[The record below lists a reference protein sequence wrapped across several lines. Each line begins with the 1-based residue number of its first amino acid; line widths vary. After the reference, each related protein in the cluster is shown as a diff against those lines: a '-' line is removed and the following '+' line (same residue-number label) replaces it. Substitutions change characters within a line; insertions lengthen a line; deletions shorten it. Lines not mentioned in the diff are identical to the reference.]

1 MKTRILA
8 LLLVLM
14 LVLCGCGKEETIAG
28 DLTPATRPTAET
40 DPTQAASAESMPTE
54 PAPTEAPVSLGTLEG
69 GTYINSYAGFGFTL
83 DENWTIYP
91 ADQLQDLP
99 DNVSAMFDGTEF
111 ESYDITTIMDVMA
124 ENVNDLTTMNV
135 LYQKLS
141 MQERVA
147 YLAMDETDI
156 LDMMLNDYYDT
167 LVASYENAGILVESM
182 STKAVTFLGED
193 RTALYTVA
201 TVQEIPYYV
210 LQLYDFHLGQFS
222 ITTTVGSYY
231 TDNTESLLE
240 LFFPAE

>member
-1 MKTRILA
+1 
-8 LLLVLM
+8 
-14 LVLCGCGKEETIAG
+14 
-28 DLTPATRPTAET
+28 
-40 DPTQAASAESMPTE
+40 
-54 PAPTEAPVSLGTLEG
+54 
-69 GTYINSYAGFGFTL
+69 
-83 DENWTIYP
+83 
-91 ADQLQDLP
+91 
-99 DNVSAMFDGTEF
+99 
-111 ESYDITTIMDVMA
+111 
-124 ENVNDLTTMNV
+124 
-135 LYQKLS
+135 
-141 MQERVA
+141 
-147 YLAMDETDI
+147 
-156 LDMMLNDYYDT
+156 MMLNDYYDT